1 MNPQEKKTASY
12 ARDRRNSYGQSHGGS
27 LKGIRHHKRF
37 EARTG
42 RRLAHQLLD
51 QLQNDP
57 ETSLSE
63 DARINSQPVKKWE
76 KYADQPL
83 GLLLAQQANRRI
95 EFYSRTYAA
104 RVPTLLLELSVELLI
119 AGIHQRQIDE
129 ICRILRSKQAAPHST
144 SLDLPLEIARTTWKC
159 LHVVF
164 SRHSIEP
171 LTRQN
176 TVSNQEP

>member
-1 MNPQEKKTASY
+1 MNPQEKKIASY
-12 ARDRRNSYGQSHGGS
+12 AKDRRNSYGQSHGGS
-27 LKGIRHHKRF
+27 LQGIRRRKRVQS
-37 EARTG
+37 RTG
-42 RRLAHQLLD
+42 RRLAHQLLG

-57 ETSLSE
+57 ETNLAE

-95 EFYSRTYAA
+95 ESSSRTYAA
-104 RVPTLLLELSVELLI
+104 RVPTLLLELSAELLI
-119 AGIHQRQIDE
+119 AGIHQQQIDE
-129 ICRILRSKQAAPHST
+129 ICRILRSQQEAPHST

-159 LHVVF
+159 LHLVF

-176 TVSNQEP
+176 TLSNQES